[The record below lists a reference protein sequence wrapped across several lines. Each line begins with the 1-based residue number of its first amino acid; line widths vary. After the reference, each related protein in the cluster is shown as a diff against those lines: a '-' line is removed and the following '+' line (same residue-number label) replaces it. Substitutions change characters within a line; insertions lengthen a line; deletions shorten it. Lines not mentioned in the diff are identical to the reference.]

1 MCSPGMGSGIN
12 RGKEAGLDV
21 FRGGPLGIHCYTRNK
36 TCSQG
41 AGKKGVRR
49 GGDAS
54 LEEKRHE

>member
-1 MCSPGMGSGIN
+1 MGSGIN

-36 TCSQG
+36 TCSQD
-41 AGKKGVRR
+41 AGRKGVRR